1 MAQIFPKK
9 ANDLVKV
16 IIVSVVLGGT
26 ALATVA
32 VGIWRSPFV
41 TQKDVAKQQVVPF
54 SHLHHVK
61 GLGIDCRYCHTTVE
75 TSSFAGIPP
84 TETCMS
90 CHSQIWTNAK
100 MLEPVRTSYKTQKP
114 LEWIRVNDVPD
125 FVYFNHSIHINKGVG
140 CVTCHGQVDEMPLMH
155 KGQTLR
161 MGWCLQCHRNPEKFV
176 RPPDQV
182 FNMQWQPPA
191 DQLAEGL
198 ELVKNNHVKV
208 EQLTNCSVCHR

>member
-1 MAQIFPKK
+1 MAQIFPKQ
-9 ANDLVKV
+9 ANDFVKV
-16 IIVSVVLGGT
+16 IAAAVLLGVCG
-26 ALATVA
+26 LGTVA
-32 VGIWRSPFV
+32 TGLWLSPFV
-41 TQKDVAKQQVVPF
+41 TQKDVAKEQVVPF

-100 MLEPVRTSYKTQKP
+100 MLEPVRASFKTQKP
-114 LEWIRVNDVPD
+114 LEWIRINDVPD
-125 FVYFNHSIHINKGVG
+125 FVYFNHSIHVNKGVG
-140 CVTCHGQVDEMPLMH
+140 CVTCHGQVDDMPLMH

-161 MGWCLQCHRNPEKFV
+161 MGWCLECHRAPEKFL
-176 RPPDQV
+176 RPPSEV

-191 DQLAEGL
+191 DQDAKGL